1 MSARTVPRAMSKA
14 EALQWDQKRYLGEP
28 CVRGH
33 LGWRYV
39 RDDKCCDCALARIRL
54 NRGTDPVNQ
63 RCPTP
68 PTLPEPVRPIRI
80 AYLPLT
86 SDFIAPVPLS
96 RLMAGR

>member
-1 MSARTVPRAMSKA
+1 MSKA

-54 NRGTDPVNQ
+54 NRGTDPINQ
-63 RCPTP
+63 RCPVP
-68 PTLPEPVRPIRI
+68 AVIAKPKMPVP
-80 AYLPLT
+80 AYLPAT
-86 SDFIAPVPLS
+86 SSFIAPVPLS